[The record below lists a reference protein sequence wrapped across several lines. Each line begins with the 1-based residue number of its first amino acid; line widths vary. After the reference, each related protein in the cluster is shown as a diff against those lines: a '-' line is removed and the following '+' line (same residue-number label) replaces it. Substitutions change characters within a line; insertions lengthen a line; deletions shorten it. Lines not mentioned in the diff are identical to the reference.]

1 MKQMESIETQLQMRS
16 LAMGFVVSRAVQ
28 VAAELGIADAL
39 ANGPR
44 ERVALAREVGADP
57 PTLHRLLRALASFG
71 VFEELADGRYANT
84 ARSEF
89 LRSDVTGSIRNLARM
104 YGAEASWRAWYALE
118 DSVRSGEPGFVR
130 VHGQTIFEY
139 FAEHPEAARCFDE
152 AMVASSR
159 LMNDAIVEAYEWSQF
174 GTLADIAGGMGST
187 LAAILRANP
196 AVRGVLFDLDHV
208 AERAHEHLREQ
219 GVAARCRIE
228 SGSFFEAVPEGADA
242 YFMKHI
248 LHDWSD
254 ADCLRILANCAR
266 AMSDR
271 AKLLVCEKLVPPG
284 NDPNVAKTMD
294 LVMLVMTDGGRERT
308 EAEFRGLFTR
318 AGLRMARAVPTPADN
333 YILEVTK

>member
-1 MKQMESIETQLQMRS
+1 
-16 LAMGFVVSRAVQ
+16 
-28 VAAELGIADAL
+28 
-39 ANGPR
+39 
-44 ERVALAREVGADP
+44 
-57 PTLHRLLRALASFG
+57 
-71 VFEELADGRYANT
+71 
-84 ARSEF
+84 
-89 LRSDVTGSIRNLARM
+89 
-104 YGAEASWRAWYALE
+104 
-118 DSVRSGEPGFVR
+118 
-130 VHGQTIFEY
+130 
-139 FAEHPEAARCFDE
+139 
-152 AMVASSR
+152 
-159 LMNDAIVEAYEWSQF
+159 
-174 GTLADIAGGMGST
+174 
-187 LAAILRANP
+187 
-196 AVRGVLFDLDHV
+196 
-208 AERAHEHLREQ
+208 
-219 GVAARCRIE
+219 
-228 SGSFFEAVPEGADA
+228 VPEGADA